1 MKYFK
6 SRLIMDKR
14 YWLMSL
20 LFVIVI
26 NIDLLLLVKQRFSFS
41 GQFLTFLAG
50 SSLGHYPQMAL
61 LWILPAYL
69 LVGPSRWYL
78 QDVKVSQ
85 INLLT
90 TRMRK
95 SQYLQQLLRTSFISV
110 ATSALLALLLN
121 YGLALLIFR
130 NGSGNSYRMSDFQ
143 DGSDPFLYWQL
154 LHPVFA
160 NLLTILLAAMILG
173 LIAMAIMALSF
184 IFKQIG
190 YVFGLS
196 MVAWVIPIS
205 TNYSIL
211 SVLQPFQDTSLAV
224 QVMVLL
230 AYIIVLLGVIYV
242 GYRNEVHRDEL

>member
-26 NIDLLLLVKQRFSFS
+26 NIDLLLLVHQRFSFS

-90 TRMRK
+90 TRMKK

-121 YGLALLIFR
+121 YGLALLIFQ

-154 LHPVFA
+154 LHPVLA

-184 IFKQIG
+184 MFKKVS
-190 YVFGLS
+190 YVFALS
-196 MVAWVIPIS
+196 MVAWFIPIS
-205 TNYSIL
+205 TKYSIL
-211 SVLQPFQDTSLAV
+211 AVIQPFQETTLTA
-224 QVMVLL
+224 QLMILL
-230 AYIIVLLGVIYV
+230 VYIIVLLGIICV
-242 GYRNEVHRDEL
+242 GYGTEVHRDEL